1 MKDTTTVVIGAGPYG
16 LSTAAYLRAKGVP
29 TLVLG
34 KPMEFWQK
42 MPAGMY
48 LKSVLSASTLFDP
61 AESYSLRRFAQA
73 TQTPIEEPLSLPLF
87 LSYGRWFQQQA
98 VPEVDPVYVHA
109 LSRDGSRFLLELTD
123 GRTIQAPRV
132 VVAVGISRFAYLP
145 EFARGLPASL
155 VSHTQDHTKFT
166 PFCGKQVV
174 VVGRGQSALESAA
187 LLHEAGAQV
196 ELIARG
202 PVIWINRVLYDRTG
216 PARHLFYPP
225 SDVGPPGLNWLIAFP
240 LLFRRLSEDLRHR
253 LDKRA
258 VRPAGAQWLRSR
270 VEGCVQITPNT
281 RILRVEEQG
290 EKVGLTLSDG
300 TSRQVD
306 HLLLGT
312 GYRPDLEKLEFL
324 DANLRQQ
331 IQARD
336 GYPLLNEWF
345 ESSIPNLHFV
355 GAVANKSFGPICRFV
370 TGARVAAQQVTR
382 YALRGV

>member
-1 MKDTTTVVIGAGPYG
+1 MKDTTVVIGAGPYG

-42 MPAGMY
+42 MPVGMY

-61 AESYSLRRFAQA
+61 RGSYSLRRFAQA
-73 TQTPIEEPLSLPLF
+73 TQTPIEEPLPLPLF

-98 VPEVDPVYVHA
+98 VPEVDPAYVHG
-109 LSRDGSRFLLELTD
+109 LRRDGSKFLLELAD

-155 VSHTQDHTKFT
+155 VSHTQDHSEFT
-166 PFCGKQVV
+166 PFRGKRVV
-174 VVGRGQSALESAA
+174 VLGRGQSALESAA

-196 ELIARG
+196 EVIARG

-225 SDVGPPGLNWLIAFP
+225 SDVGPPGLNWLVAFP
-240 LLFRRLSEDLRHR
+240 LVFRRFSEDVRHR

-258 VRPAGAQWLRSR
+258 VRPAGATWLRSR
-270 VEGCVQITPNT
+270 VEGRVQITPST
-281 RILRVEEQG
+281 HILQVAPQG
-290 EKVGLTLSDG
+290 EQVRLTLSDG

-324 DANLRQQ
+324 DAGLRQQ

-336 GYPLLNEWF
+336 GYPLLNEGF
-345 ESSIPNLHFV
+345 ESSVPGLHFV

-370 TGARVAAQQVTR
+370 AGAKVAAQQVSR
-382 YALRGV
+382 YALQGA